1 LGGRAATYRDV
12 GDKLHKLA
20 RGLDATDCR
29 SLYRRLIARWPRDSG
44 LVLGMAATADTDDT
58 DDRDATAPGAHPWP
72 PANHLAPD
80 LAWMMGADTV
90 GYLPGDILA
99 KVDRAAMSVSLETR
113 IPFLDRQVYEC
124 AWSMPATM
132 KVRGRQ
138 SKVALRRLLDRHLP
152 RALIERP
159 KTGFGIPIDDWLRGP
174 LREWAS
180 DLLAPARLKREA
192 VLDPG
197 LVGDCWQRHLSGR
210 QNLQQHLWP
219 ILMFQQW
226 CDSRR

>member
-1 LGGRAATYRDV
+1 MLGGASAATPESS
-12 GDKLHKLA
+12 A
-20 RGLDATDCR
+20 
-29 SLYRRLIARWPRDSG
+29 S
-44 LVLGMAATADTDDT
+44 AATAEGSASA
-58 DDRDATAPGAHPWP
+58 ATAEVGHAWP
-72 PANHLAPD
+72 PANDLAPD

-113 IPFLDRQVYEC
+113 MPFLDRRVFEC
-124 AWSMPATM
+124 AWSMPTTM

-138 SKVALRRLLDRHLP
+138 SKVALRRLLDRHVP
-152 RALIERP
+152 RSLVERP

-180 DLLAPARLKREA
+180 DLLAPARVKREA

-197 LVGDCWQRHLSGR
+197 LVDDCWQRHLSGR

-226 CDSRR
+226 CDSRK